1 MLSYLTGRLLSLIPV
16 LLVVAVVVFLLV
28 RHTPGDPAR
37 VLAGEDATPE
47 QLRLL
52 RRDMGLEGPLPAQ
65 FASWIGRAV
74 RGDLGRSLFNR
85 LPVTRMI
92 GQHVGPT
99 LMLSAMAIGV
109 ALCIGIPLGVVSAVY
124 RNSWWDQAGLA
135 LAMLGAA
142 VPTFWLGL
150 SLIVVFAVN
159 LGWFPSSG
167 FRSPTE
173 DLWRSLSYLTLPALT
188 LGVPNSALIIRF
200 VRSSLL
206 DVIATDYVR
215 TARAK
220 GLGERLVIFRHAFRN
235 ALVPILTVVG
245 LTFAALMGGAVVTET
260 VFAIPG
266 IGLMVVQSVLRR
278 DYPVIQGVTL
288 VVATSYVMINLF
300 VDLLYFLVDPRV
312 KY

>member
-1 MLSYLTGRLLSLIPV
+1 VLSYLTGRLLSLIPV
-16 LLVVAVVVFLLV
+16 LLVVAVLV

-65 FASWIGRAV
+65 FVSWIGRAV
-74 RGDLGRSLFNR
+74 RGDLGRSLFSR

-99 LMLSAMAIGV
+99 LMLSGMAIVV

-159 LGWFPSSG
+159 LGWLPSSG

-188 LGVPNSALIIRF
+188 LGVPSSALIIRF

-235 ALVPILTVVG
+235 ALVPILTVIG
-245 LTFAALMGGAVVTET
+245 LTCAALMGGAVVTET

-266 IGLMVVQSVLRR
+266 IGQMVVQSVLRR

-288 VVATSYVMINLF
+288 VVATSYVMINLL

>member
-1 MLSYLTGRLLSLIPV
+1 MLSYLTGRLLALIPV

-28 RHTPGDPAR
+28 RSTPGDPAR

-47 QLRLL
+47 QVRML
-52 RRDMGLEGPLPAQ
+52 RRDMGLEGSLPTQ
-65 FASWIGRAV
+65 FAVWMTRAV

-85 LPVTRMI
+85 FPVRRII
-92 GQHVGPT
+92 GQHAGPT
-99 LMLSAMAIGV
+99 LMLSAMAVTV

-159 LGWFPSSG
+159 LGWLPSSG
-167 FRSPTE
+167 FRPLTE
-173 DLWRSLSYLTLPALT
+173 GVGRSLTYLLLPSLT

-220 GLGERLVIFRHAFRN
+220 GLGERLVIFRHVLRN

-266 IGLMVVQSVLRR
+266 MGQLVVSSVLRR

-288 VVATSYVMINLF
+288 VVATSYVLINLI

>member
-85 LPVTRMI
+85 LPVTRII

-99 LMLSAMAIGV
+99 LMLSAMAIIV

-124 RNSWWDQAGLA
+124 RNSWWDQIGLA

-150 SLIVVFAVN
+150 FLIVVFAVN
-159 LGWFPSSG
+159 LGWLPSSG

-235 ALVPILTVVG
+235 ALVPILTVIG

-266 IGLMVVQSVLRR
+266 IGQMVVQSVLRR

-288 VVATSYVMINLF
+288 VVATSYVMINLL

>member
-150 SLIVVFAVN
+150 FLIVIFAVN
-159 LGWFPSSG
+159 LGWLPSSG

-288 VVATSYVMINLF
+288 VVATSYVMINLL

>member
-1 MLSYLTGRLLSLIPV
+1 MLSYLTGRLLALIPV
-16 LLVVAVVVFLLV
+16 LLVVAVVIFLLT
-28 RHTPGDPAR
+28 RLTPGDPAR

-47 QLRLL
+47 QVQMI

-65 FASWIGRAV
+65 FALWVSRAV

-85 LPVTRMI
+85 LPVGRII

-99 LMLSAMAIGV
+99 LMLSAMAV
-109 ALCIGIPLGVVSAVY
+109 TVSLCIGLPLGVISGVY

-159 LGWFPSSG
+159 LGWLPSSG
-167 FRSPTE
+167 FRSLTE
-173 DLWRSLSYLTLPALT
+173 GLWRSLAYLALPSLT
-188 LGVPNSALIIRF
+188 LGVPSSALIIRF
-200 VRSSLL
+200 VRSSIL

-220 GLGERLVIFRHAFRN
+220 GLGERLVIFRHALRN

-266 IGLMVVQSVLRR
+266 MGQLVVSSVLRR

-288 VVATSYVMINLF
+288 VVATSYVLINLI

>member
-1 MLSYLTGRLLSLIPV
+1 MLSYLTGRLLALIPV
-16 LLVVAVVVFLLV
+16 LLVVAVVIFTLITM
-28 RHTPGDPAR
+28 TPGDPAR
-37 VLAGEDATPE
+37 VLAGEDASPE
-47 QLRLL
+47 QVRML
-52 RRDMGLEGPLPAQ
+52 RRDMGLEGPAPAR
-65 FASWIGRAV
+65 FVRWLGRAL

-85 LPVTRMI
+85 LPVGRII

-99 LMLSAMAIGV
+99 LMLSAMAVTIS
-109 ALCIGIPLGVVSAVY
+109 LCIGLPLGVVSGVF

-150 SLIVVFAVN
+150 SLIIVFAVN
-159 LGWFPSSG
+159 LGWLPSSG
-167 FRSPTE
+167 FRPPTE
-173 DLWRSLSYLTLPALT
+173 DLWRSLTYMLLPSLT
-188 LGVPNSALIIRF
+188 LGVPSSALIIRF

-220 GLGERLVIFRHAFRN
+220 GLMERAVIFRHAMRN

-266 IGLMVVQSVLRR
+266 MGQLVVQSVLRR

-288 VVATSYVMINLF
+288 VVATSYVMINLA
-300 VDLLYFLVDPRV
+300 VDLMYFLVDPRV

>member
-1 MLSYLTGRLLSLIPV
+1 MRAYLAARLLSLIPV
-16 LLVVAVVVFLLV
+16 LLVVAVVIFLLI
-28 RHTPGDPAR
+28 RLTPGDPAR

-47 QLRLL
+47 QVRLL
-52 RRDMGLEGPLPAQ
+52 RRDMGLEGPLPTQ
-65 FASWIGRAV
+65 FVRWLGRAIQ
-74 RGDLGRSLFNR
+74 GDLGRSLFNR
-85 LPVTRMI
+85 FPVRRVI
-92 GQHVGPT
+92 GQHIGPT
-99 LMLSAMAIGV
+99 LMLSAMAITV
-109 ALCIGIPLGVVSAVY
+109 ALSIGIPLGVVSAVY

-159 LGWFPSSG
+159 LGWLPSSG

-173 DLWRSLSYLTLPALT
+173 DLWRSLRYLVLPSLT

-206 DVIATDYVR
+206 EVIATDYVR

-220 GLGERLVIFRHAFRN
+220 GLGERMVIFRHAFRN

-266 IGLMVVQSVLRR
+266 IGQMVVQAVLRR

-288 VVATSYVMINLF
+288 VVATSYVMINLM
-300 VDLLYFLVDPRV
+300 VDLLYFVVDPRV

>member
-1 MLSYLTGRLLSLIPV
+1 MLSYLTGRLLALIPV
-16 LLVVAVVVFLLV
+16 LLVVAVVIFLLI
-28 RHTPGDPAR
+28 HFTPGDPAR

-47 QLRLL
+47 QIQML

-65 FASWIGRAV
+65 FALWVSRAV
-74 RGDLGRSLFNR
+74 RGDLGQSLFNR
-85 LPVTRMI
+85 LPVGRII
-92 GQHVGPT
+92 GQHIGPT
-99 LMLSAMAIGV
+99 LMLSAMAV
-109 ALCIGIPLGVVSAVY
+109 TVSLCIGLPLGVVAGVY

-159 LGWFPSSG
+159 LGWLPSSG
-167 FRSPTE
+167 FKSPTE
-173 DLWRSLSYLTLPALT
+173 DLWRSLAYLLLPSLT
-188 LGVPNSALIIRF
+188 LGVPSSALIIRF

-206 DVIATDYVR
+206 DVIGTDYVR

-220 GLGERLVIFRHAFRN
+220 GLGERLVIFRHALRN

-266 IGLMVVQSVLRR
+266 IGQLVVSSVLRR

-288 VVATSYVMINLF
+288 VVAASYVLINLI